1 MTTQIQQISE
11 SRKKLASA
19 YRAVYA
25 IGVLCI
31 FLSII
36 FFVAGNRLPDY
47 LILGIGFLFFGLL
60 YLVLGFFVQRKSK
73 IALGIAVGLMSLNV
87 LTGIYNMI
95 QTGKPFGLILPMI
108 FLGQTIEGFKAI
120 EVRTYATGTLRS
132 PISSNLVLET
142 SISEISPF

>member
-11 SRKKLASA
+11 YRKKLASA

-25 IGVLCI
+25 IGVLSI

-36 FFVAGNRLPDY
+36 FFVVGNRLPDY
-47 LILGIGFLFFGLL
+47 LILGIGSFFFGLL

-73 IALGIAVGLMSLNV
+73 IALGIAVGLMSLNA

-120 EVRTYATGTLRS
+120 EVLKS
-132 PISSNLVLET
+132 KI
-142 SISEISPF
+142 

>member
-25 IGVLCI
+25 IGVLCS
-31 FLSII
+31 FLSILC
-36 FFVAGNRLPDY
+36 FVAGNRFPDY
-47 LILGIGFLFFGLL
+47 LILGISFLFFGLL

-87 LTGIYNMI
+87 LTGILNMI
-95 QTGKPFGLILPMI
+95 QTGKPFGLIIPMI
-108 FLGQTIEGFKAI
+108 FLG
-120 EVRTYATGTLRS
+120 
-132 PISSNLVLET
+132 
-142 SISEISPF
+142 

>member
-25 IGVLCI
+25 IGVLCS

-36 FFVAGNRLPDY
+36 FFVAGNRLPDFI
-47 LILGIGFLFFGLL
+47 ILGIVSLFFGLL

-87 LTGIYNMI
+87 LTGILNMI
-95 QTGKPFGLILPMI
+95 QTGKPFGFILPMI

-120 EVRTYATGTLRS
+120 EVLKS
-132 PISSNLVLET
+132 KN
-142 SISEISPF
+142 